1 MVKEVRSPDALDFE
15 RKMRDSIVESAE
27 ALNNSGA
34 DFATFDESRCNPQ
47 FWTRTDIGGLQL
59 NAGVTPS
66 MGIKDI
72 FQNGHLYAFEC
83 ATAMVIVMYR
93 ATIEAIGEEAFNRYF
108 KDLFLWDWNYDENL
122 RLITNYNKD
131 QMQRADI
138 VYFRNPDHA
147 PSKPEWQGENAVML
161 GGDLFYGHGIGITTA
176 EIIIDSLN
184 EERVPGSNISAFL
197 TNESIHPDFN
207 YLQSLSTGSVL
218 PMAENRSLQY
228 TVFSRIGARSYI
240 YKI

>member
-59 NAGVTPS
+59 NAGVAPS
-66 MGIKDI
+66 VGIKDI

-122 RLITNYNKD
+122 RLVTNYNKD
-131 QMQRADI
+131 QMLREILCISGIQIMRLASQSGR
-138 VYFRNPDHA
+138 VR
-147 PSKPEWQGENAVML
+147 ML
-161 GGDLFYGHGIGITTA
+161 LSLKKTCIMATA
-176 EIIIDSLN
+176 L
-184 EERVPGSNISAFL
+184 G
-197 TNESIHPDFN
+197 
-207 YLQSLSTGSVL
+207 
-218 PMAENRSLQY
+218 
-228 TVFSRIGARSYI
+228 
-240 YKI
+240 